1 MGHIDHGKSTLLDY
15 IRQSNVVAGEAG
27 GITQHLGAYE
37 ITHNNHKITFLDTP
51 GHEAFSAMRERGG
64 RAADI
69 AILVVSAE
77 DGVKAQ
83 TKEALNTITSLK
95 LPYIVAINKIDK
107 PNANPE
113 TIKQQLAENNVL
125 LESYGGSIPS
135 AEISAKTGQGVP
147 ELIDLILL
155 LADLQELKADAS
167 APASGFIL
175 EADLDPRAGISAT
188 VLIKDGSL
196 KVGDMIVASK
206 ASGKI
211 RKISDQYGKDVK
223 QASFSTPV
231 VVQGFTSL
239 PPVSA
244 NFQTFADKNS
254 LEQFMAGKQTV
265 AAPSKASNNVAENL
279 EAVVPVLIKTDV
291 AGSLE
296 AVKKE
301 VAKLAKDKLTVRF
314 IAEGVGTITET
325 DIKAATAGTLVL
337 GFNVKVDKSAVNLA
351 EKLKITIQTFDI
363 IYRLSEWL
371 EKELETRRPVS
382 LVEEVV
388 GKAKI
393 LRVFSKDKDRQ
404 VVGGSVLEGTL
415 TVGNSV
421 KISRRGSEIGQGKII
436 ELQSQKLKVK
446 EIEKGSQFGTM
457 IESKVVIAAEDTLE
471 AFEQSK
477 KIV

>member
-1 MGHIDHGKSTLLDY
+1 
-15 IRQSNVVAGEAG
+15 
-27 GITQHLGAYE
+27 
-37 ITHNNHKITFLDTP
+37 
-51 GHEAFSAMRERGG
+51 MRERGG

-196 KVGDMIVASK
+196 KVGDMIVAGK

-223 QASFSTPV
+223 QASFYSSSRPR
-231 VVQGFTSL
+231 L
-239 PPVSA
+239 Y
-244 NFQTFADKNS
+244 
-254 LEQFMAGKQTV
+254 E
-265 AAPSKASNNVAENL
+265 
-279 EAVVPVLIKTDV
+279 
-291 AGSLE
+291 
-296 AVKKE
+296 
-301 VAKLAKDKLTVRF
+301 LA
-314 IAEGVGTITET
+314 
-325 DIKAATAGTLVL
+325 
-337 GFNVKVDKSAVNLA
+337 
-351 EKLKITIQTFDI
+351 
-363 IYRLSEWL
+363 
-371 EKELETRRPVS
+371 TR
-382 LVEEVV
+382 
-388 GKAKI
+388 KC
-393 LRVFSKDKDRQ
+393 
-404 VVGGSVLEGTL
+404 
-415 TVGNSV
+415 
-421 KISRRGSEIGQGKII
+421 
-436 ELQSQKLKVK
+436 
-446 EIEKGSQFGTM
+446 
-457 IESKVVIAAEDTLE
+457 
-471 AFEQSK
+471 
-477 KIV
+477 